1 MKKGGVAIILADCP
15 DIKEPGEFFDWFA
28 HPTPFEMEK
37 AVRENFLISGW
48 VAVRQL
54 EYANLG
60 TILLVT
66 QEKNIQLASKA
77 GVQGVATMEEALAIA
92 YAKCDSDSPKITVMP
107 QGANTFP
114 ILKE

>member
-1 MKKGGVAIILADCP
+1 M
-15 DIKEPGEFFDWFA
+15 
-28 HPTPFEMEK
+28 
-37 AVRENFLISGW
+37 
-48 VAVRQL
+48 

-60 TILLVT
+60 HILLVT
-66 QEKNIQLASKA
+66 QEKNIELAGKA

-92 YAKCDSDSPKITVMP
+92 YEKCGSNSPKITVMP